1 MQDVFAILIV
11 TIAAAFLASRAWR
24 HVTKRAA
31 GAAVPVRNCSGS
43 GTVTSQQFVAIT
55 PHQSSH

>member
-1 MQDVFAILIV
+1 MQDFFAILIV

-31 GAAVPVRNCSGS
+31 GRCGSCANCSGS